1 MKLIFQVP
9 NAQHNSQTH
18 LGGTGNANILS
29 TTFSHEE
36 QTPMLESLHI
46 T

>member
-1 MKLIFQVP
+1 MALMFQAP

-18 LGGTGNANILS
+18 LGGTGNANIS
-29 TTFSHEE
+29 YTTFTHEE
-36 QTPMLESLHI
+36 QTPKLESLYM